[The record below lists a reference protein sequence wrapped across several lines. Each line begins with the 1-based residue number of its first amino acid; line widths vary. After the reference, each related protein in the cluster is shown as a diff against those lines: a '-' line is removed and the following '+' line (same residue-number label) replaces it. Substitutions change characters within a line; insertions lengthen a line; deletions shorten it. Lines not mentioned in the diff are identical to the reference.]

1 MSLCAQN
8 PYFGAFVRALAS
20 RMKSSVVQPIP
31 GSFNPAALKAS
42 LL

>member
-8 PYFGAFVRALAS
+8 PYFGGLVSALAS
-20 RMKSSVVQPIP
+20 AMKSSVVQPIA
-31 GSFNPAALKAS
+31 GSLSPAALKAS